1 MRSCEDFAML
11 KRGREYGG
19 GSFCY
24 GLSLYVTL
32 SQVIAIAEKGDTLGE
47 LVKCKPSKIYHTT
60 KNSCQARHI

>member
-1 MRSCEDFAML
+1 ML

-47 LVKCKPSKIYHTT
+47 LVK
-60 KNSCQARHI
+60 